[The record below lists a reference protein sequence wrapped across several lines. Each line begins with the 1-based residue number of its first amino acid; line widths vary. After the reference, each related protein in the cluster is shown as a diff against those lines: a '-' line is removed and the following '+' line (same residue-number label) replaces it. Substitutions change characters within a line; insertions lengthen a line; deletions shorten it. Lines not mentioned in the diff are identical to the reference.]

1 MTIAYRKRLI
11 VLLILGIFAG
21 CTCAGCA
28 KKHFE
33 NIDYEKTDEEKADTA
48 EDAGAKNSAPEAQET
63 ADAENMEEKTE
74 EQLLVE
80 ELGLTDT
87 FDLQASLSRLRER
100 GFGRFAAVKK
110 IKKEGNWT
118 YFTVTDTDGVL
129 FYTDTNRHGGFAPI
143 LSQTGMDNA
152 EYVQKTL
159 GIENGRQILYTAD
172 MLERCGCGKIE
183 QIKDINEIGHGYGF
197 HFTIINTE
205 GTKYYLTVD
214 DDGSVAALRDENDN
228 PVHEMKE

>member
-1 MTIAYRKRLI
+1 MCR
-11 VLLILGIFAG
+11 V
-21 CTCAGCA
+21 
-28 KKHFE
+28 
-33 NIDYEKTDEEKADTA
+33 YEKTDEEKADTA

-100 GFGRFAAVKK
+100 GFGRLAAVKK

-129 FYTDTNRHGGFAPI
+129 FYTDTNRHGGFGPI

-152 EYVQKTL
+152 EYVQKPWEL
-159 GIENGRQILYTAD
+159 
-172 MLERCGCGKIE
+172 K
-183 QIKDINEIGHGYGF
+183 
-197 HFTIINTE
+197 TE
-205 GTKYYLTVD
+205 GRYYTLQICSND
-214 DDGSVAALRDENDN
+214 ADAEKLNRLRT
-228 PVHEMKE
+228 